1 MASYLNGM
9 EPQDILGVLGVWGP
23 GQSQSGQAHLLG
35 NFHNILQVNVL
46 GWMHQ
51 PLLPG
56 SKHSSCQTKFC
67 PQAGTDSRAAS
78 SETRGGPVGVRNLL
92 S

>member
-23 GQSQSGQAHLLG
+23 GQSQSGQAHVLG

-46 GWMHQ
+46 GWNA
-51 PLLPG
+51 PAP
-56 SKHSSCQTKFC
+56 
-67 PQAGTDSRAAS
+67 PAGF
-78 SETRGGPVGVRNLL
+78 
-92 S
+92 

>member
-1 MASYLNGM
+1 M

-23 GQSQSGQAHLLG
+23 GQSQSGQAHVLG

-46 GWMHQ
+46 RWMHQ

-56 SKHSSCQTKFC
+56 SKESSRQTRSAC
-67 PQAGTDSRAAS
+67 EQALTAVQPALKLEEGLWVFGTSFLER
-78 SETRGGPVGVRNLL
+78 LI
-92 S
+92 